1 MDAILATLPEAVA
14 IIRLDHRLADINPA
28 GLELLGVTS
37 FDEVPHEAPLSLID
51 PAHKRLIK
59 AHYLNIVADKRKN
72 GGPPLLLDVQPS
84 MVSVGPWNAGWHH

>member
-37 FDEVPHEAPLSLID
+37 FDDVPQDTPLSLIA
-51 PAHKRLIK
+51 PVHTL
-59 AHYLNIVADKRKN
+59 
-72 GGPPLLLDVQPS
+72 
-84 MVSVGPWNAGWHH
+84 

>member
-37 FDEVPHEAPLSLID
+37 FDDVPQDTPLSLIA
-51 PAHKRLIK
+51 PVHTLFP
-59 AHYLNIVADKRKN
+59 VSTN
-72 GGPPLLLDVQPS
+72 GTDYNGAA
-84 MVSVGPWNAGWHH
+84 N

>member
-37 FDEVPHEAPLSLID
+37 FDDVPQDTPLSLIA
-51 PAHKRLIK
+51 PVHTRLFK
-59 AHYLNIVADKRKN
+59 KHYMNILADRRKN
-72 GGPPLLLDVQPS
+72 SGPPLLLDVHTIGLVTVLRRS
-84 MVSVGPWNAGWHH
+84 LES